1 MWSSFFKYL
10 GSFVS
15 GAEGIRFL
23 EDSVVASVTKV
34 AGALQSGCKSAVALP
49 MSRLVDLHHALVANR
64 SLEWCCMGPF
74 PCEGWTLV
82 FLDV

>member
-49 MSRLVDLHHALVANR
+49 MSRLVDLHHALVDPIALLNGVAWVPF
-64 SLEWCCMGPF
+64 LERGGP
-74 PCEGWTLV
+74 
-82 FLDV
+82 